1 MKVGYVRISHK
12 SQKAERQE
20 VLMERLGVEKIFV
33 DVMSGATMDRPQ
45 LKAMMAFVREGDIVV
60 VESFSRFARNTKDL
74 LTITDELREKG
85 VDFISQKEAID
96 TNTPAGKAMLTI
108 LGAISQLERD
118 YIRERQQ
125 EGIDLRKKRGE
136 YKGRI
141 PIDVDEKQLEQEYKL
156 WKSGQI
162 TAKVAMTHLGLKPNT
177 FYRRVAEYEKKNGIK
192 KEG

>member
-1 MKVGYVRISHK
+1 MREVPKMKVGYVRISSK
-12 SQKAERQE
+12 TQNVERQE

-33 DVMSGATMDRPQ
+33 DVMSGATMNRPQ
-45 LKAMMAFVREGDIVV
+45 LKAMLDFVREGDTVI

-85 VDFISQKEAID
+85 VDFLSQKEAID
-96 TNTPAGKAMLTI
+96 TNTPAGQAMLAI

-125 EGIDLRKKRGE
+125 EGINLKKERGE
-136 YKGRI
+136 YKGRA
-141 PIDVDEKQLEQEYKL
+141 PISVDAAQFEQEYKL

-162 TAKVAMTHLGLKPNT
+162 TAQFEHP
-177 FYRRVAEYEKKNGIK
+177 FPQ
-192 KEG
+192 